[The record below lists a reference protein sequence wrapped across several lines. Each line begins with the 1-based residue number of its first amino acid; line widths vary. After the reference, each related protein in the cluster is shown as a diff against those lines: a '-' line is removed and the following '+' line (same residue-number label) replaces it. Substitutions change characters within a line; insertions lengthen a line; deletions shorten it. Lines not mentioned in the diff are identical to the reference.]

1 MCTDWIIFT
10 WVSLDFNQRG
20 SDDRAHFL
28 PLGSVPI
35 PRINYHSHRP
45 ARQSKTGPWLIF
57 RRDSFQIRPSWM
69 SAASAPPSFSC
80 IFSTTGPILHLR
92 LFQPCWTSANRL
104 FVRLLHPRTLPPP
117 PPPPPTSICFVIGN
131 YYGRR
136 IMMALLKDKVIWFD
150 SVFLFLFLLVRFYY
164 YVVAVLFVLLFL
176 FFFLLRRPALQHW
189 AFAWLSGHSRPIL
202 LQFDSGETLRRVRV
216 WFKSFW
222 LIFFPKKKKSY
233 SCWFYSIS
241 FFLNKMIIM
250 ILNRNKMKKKS
261 LI

>member
-176 FFFLLRRPALQHW
+176 FFFIA
-189 AFAWLSGHSRPIL
+189 ASSVATLSLCVAVGSFSSDSSSIWFWRNIASR
-202 LQFDSGETLRRVRV
+202 SC
-216 WFKSFW
+216 
-222 LIFFPKKKKSY
+222 LIQIFLIDFFSKKKKNLILVD
-233 SCWFYSIS
+233 FILFH
-241 FFLNKMIIM
+241 FFLTKW
-250 ILNRNKMKKKS
+250 
-261 LI
+261 